1 MTRSD
6 LKRAVLL
13 GTAMMSMA
21 GPAAADTAKQDFQSL
36 CAPCHGADGRGG
48 GPAAAALRTRP
59 ADLTRIAARHGTFP
73 VEKITEA
80 VIGLDMPESH
90 GSREMPIWGD
100 RLINEALGEETSVA
114 AAKSAAHD
122 VEDRIAALVRYLET
136 IQVKD

>member
-6 LKRAVLL
+6 LKRVVLL
-13 GTAMMSMA
+13 VTAMLPLA
-21 GPAAADTAKQDFQSL
+21 GPAIADTAEQDFLSL
-36 CAPCHGADGRGG
+36 CAPCHGADGRGE

-59 ADLTRIAARHGTFP
+59 ADLTRIAARYGTFP
-73 VEKITEA
+73 AEKITQA
-80 VIGLDMPESH
+80 VMGLDMPESH

-100 RLINEALGEETSVA
+100 RLVDEALGDETSVA

>member
-1 MTRSD
+1 MTS
-6 LKRAVLL
+6 L
-13 GTAMMSMA
+13 A
-21 GPAAADTAKQDFQSL
+21 GPAKADTAEQDFLSL

-73 VEKITEA
+73 AEKTTQA
-80 VIGLDMPESH
+80 VMGLDMPESH

-114 AAKSAAHD
+114 AAKLAAHE